1 MADFPNGLN
10 GQLAQHTV
18 MEEFNIVFVTV
29 ITLYLNTVEKTV
41 LVEERNGLN
50 AMSISHATV
59 ISLFTLSKGYYIPLK
74 TRLLFYSFL
83 QGSLHGNKLI
93 INRGVFRN
101 HSNI

>member
-50 AMSISHATV
+50 AM
-59 ISLFTLSKGYYIPLK
+59 
-74 TRLLFYSFL
+74 
-83 QGSLHGNKLI
+83 
-93 INRGVFRN
+93 
-101 HSNI
+101 